1 MKIISTVST
10 WVIDVSITIEMV
22 SPRYLFQGLICLG
35 DLGINVRSRC
45 TMKIPA
51 STGTK
56 GELITTPS
64 HV

>member
-10 WVIDVSITIEMV
+10 WVIDVSIIIEMV
-22 SPRYLFQGLICLG
+22 SPRYLFQGLIYLG

-51 STGTK
+51 STDPK
-56 GELITTPS
+56 G
-64 HV
+64 